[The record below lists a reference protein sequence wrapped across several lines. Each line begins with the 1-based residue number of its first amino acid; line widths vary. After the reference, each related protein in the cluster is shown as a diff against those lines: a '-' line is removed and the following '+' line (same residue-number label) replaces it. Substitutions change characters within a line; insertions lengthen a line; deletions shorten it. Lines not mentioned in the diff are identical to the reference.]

1 MSSIVKI
8 KKEFDVNDL
17 DEHVLFKFFEG
28 IEKCIREY
36 VEGFKHENKK
46 IEKEFNSIAKILKK
60 VTNLPPWLEK
70 Y

>member
-1 MSSIVKI
+1 MLSIIK

-28 IEKCIREY
+28 IENFIREY
-36 VEGFKHENKK
+36 EEGFKHENKK
-46 IEKEFNSIAKILKK
+46 IEKKFNSIAKVLKK
-60 VTNLPPWLEK
+60 VTDLPPWLEK